1 MLAPTQRLASAV
13 LASIE
18 VAPPGTVA
26 PRFHDAMRHTLLPA
40 REYLIA
46 SREDHAPLTDLRIHR
61 DESSR
66 AMLDLNIAALVEA
79 IGSDW
84 LGRAIEGGP
93 ADETIRGI
101 VEAFAL
107 NVQTSA
113 YARPRDGGGAEDVY
127 VALLTYVNGFG
138 GWDDALAIASG
149 FAARCERHEEA
160 RPRWLASMLAGVVL
174 GLHRREHE
182 GAALVDQ
189 AMTGLAGTAEA
200 FFAGLRW
207 ASLEVKR
214 RGRLDVAERYLDR
227 AADIAV
233 ADTGA
238 DRLLFLGLRDN
249 VRGLIALKRGSKEEA
264 LSLVDSAIAC
274 LRASAESDDESGA
287 GLALAERARYYWMA
301 RLNRI
306 QLDIFAGALDSAAR
320 SLRELVV
327 WAEAHD
333 ARAVHSTL
341 SVLGFVLV
349 RQGRP
354 AEAVSVLS
362 ASLDRLRTEYDP
374 SVVRQ
379 VRKMLIRCFGEL
391 GEESLEKRVRD
402 LTPYFWQKSAAFGRS
417 TVAAESSTP

>member
-1 MLAPTQRLASAV
+1 M

-46 SREDHAPLTDLRIHR
+46 SREDHAPMSDLRIRR

-93 ADETIRGI
+93 ADKTIRGI

-138 GWDDALAIASG
+138 GWDDALAIASD

-200 FFAGLRW
+200 FFVGLRW

-249 VRGLIALKRGSKEEA
+249 LRGLIALKRGSREEA
-264 LSLVDSAIAC
+264 LNLV
-274 LRASAESDDESGA
+274 
-287 GLALAERARYYWMA
+287 
-301 RLNRI
+301 
-306 QLDIFAGALDSAAR
+306 DSAAR

-362 ASLDRLRTEYDP
+362 ASLERLRTEYDP

-402 LTPYFWQKSAAFGRS
+402 LTPYFWQESAAFGRS